1 MHIVRRGMYVVALLS
16 LLAIAVGVLAW
27 QGRVLMQEKQAR
39 VLVQQACQDV
49 EGIPVST
56 DWTKERLALT
66 SQATIIDARW
76 QPLMDAFQSIMRIST
91 IYEKNPVFLERAL
104 GYGNGMED
112 FETSARILGYIC
124 EQVP

>member
-1 MHIVRRGMYVVALLS
+1 MYVVALLS

-49 EGIPVST
+49 RGIPDST

-66 SQATIIDARW
+66 SQATIIDPRW
-76 QPLMDAFQSIMRIST
+76 QPLMDAFQSVMRIAT
-91 IYEKNPVFLERAL
+91 INEKAYLSRGSNGIRQW
-104 GYGNGMED
+104 YG
-112 FETSARILGYIC
+112 RL
-124 EQVP
+124 